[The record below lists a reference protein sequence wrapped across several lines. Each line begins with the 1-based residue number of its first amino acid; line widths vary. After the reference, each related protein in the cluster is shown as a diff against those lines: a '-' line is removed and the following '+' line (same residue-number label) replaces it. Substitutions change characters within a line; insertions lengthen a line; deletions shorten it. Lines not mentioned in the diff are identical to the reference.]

1 MNNKYEKESKIFS
14 NDRMFINPETGE
26 AHFGSFNVEV
36 SKEKP
41 YIEIHTGHYLDGRK
55 EHLFVENGDSMEE
68 VIKIHHKFFQK
79 PYKNQK
85 ATLRLLMW
93 WSIKHYFKILF
104 K

>member
-1 MNNKYEKESKIFS
+1 MSYPSQTDNGYKLEMSQ
-14 NDRMFINPETGE
+14 
-26 AHFGSFNVEV
+26 
-36 SKEKP
+36 EKP

-55 EHLFVENGDSMEE
+55 KHLFVDNKNPIEE
-68 VIKIHHKFFQK
+68 VIRINALFFQK

-85 ATLRLLMW
+85 ATLRLLMF

>member
-1 MNNKYEKESKIFS
+1 MVYYSIKLNKTMSYPSQTDNGYKLEMSQ
-14 NDRMFINPETGE
+14 
-26 AHFGSFNVEV
+26 
-36 SKEKP
+36 EKP

-55 EHLFVENGDSMEE
+55 EHLFVDNKNPIEE
-68 VIKIHHKFFQK
+68 VIRINALFFQK

-85 ATLRLLMW
+85 AALRLLIW

>member
-1 MNNKYEKESKIFS
+1 MVYYSIKLNKTMSYPSQTDNGYKLEMSQ
-14 NDRMFINPETGE
+14 
-26 AHFGSFNVEV
+26 
-36 SKEKP
+36 EKP

-55 EHLFVENGDSMEE
+55 EHIFVESNNPMEE

-85 ATLRLLMW
+85 AALRLLIW